1 LCGKSYSQSNQLK
14 VHMRVHTGGKV
25 FCVEKSAGQTSIK
38 STMK

>member
-1 LCGKSYSQSNQLK
+1 LCNKSFAQSSNFNL
-14 VHMRVHTGGKV
+14 HMRVHTGGKV